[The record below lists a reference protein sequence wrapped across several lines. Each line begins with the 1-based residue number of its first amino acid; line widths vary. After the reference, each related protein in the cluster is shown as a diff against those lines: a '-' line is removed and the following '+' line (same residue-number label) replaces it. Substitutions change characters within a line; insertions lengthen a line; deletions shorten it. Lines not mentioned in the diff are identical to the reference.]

1 MLLATTEAG
10 VLHHPENTSNH
21 SPIFVKIDA
30 GSLQVDVEQCTSSP
44 RTSWTKATEEAKSR
58 YKVTVASK
66 LSELQVPECISCT
79 DLHCHDHFDAIADY
93 TIEVLESVEAAAKD
107 SLPVSGG
114 DTRSNSKPVSRVPG
128 WSEFVQPYYEESK
141 FWHSVW
147 ESAGKP
153 AEGQY
158 LQSMRQA
165 KHQYKYALRRVQRA
179 SNKIQNDKF
188 IEVILKGESTSLKKL
203 KSTEVK

>member
-1 MLLATTEAG
+1 MKIQAVDFTHQFISNKTCAISTIDHFVSNHQVLLATTEAG

-44 RTSWTKATEEAKSR
+44 RTSWTKATEEEKSR
-58 YKVTVASK
+58 YKVTVPSK

-93 TIEVLESVEAAAKD
+93 TIEVLKSVEAAAKD

-114 DTRSNSKPVSRVPG
+114 ILGHTVP
-128 WSEFVQPYYEESK
+128 E
-141 FWHSVW
+141 H
-147 ESAGKP
+147 
-153 AEGQY
+153 
-158 LQSMRQA
+158 
-165 KHQYKYALRRVQRA
+165 RR
-179 SNKIQNDKF
+179 N
-188 IEVILKGESTSLKKL
+188 
-203 KSTEVK
+203 